1 MLSDIDVKLKD
12 KIFNDDT
19 IELNMFLDALRAECV
34 RILKFYKVS
43 KDKFISLLNEHF
55 LNVLKFGEVWKF
67 LEKCKKKNSFTF
79 FLVNNTGDT
88 ETGRSVQRFKHF
100 TKEGFVMYC

>member
-43 KDKFISLLNEHF
+43 KDKFISLLN
-55 LNVLKFGEVWKF
+55 NIK
-67 LEKCKKKNSFTF
+67 
-79 FLVNNTGDT
+79 
-88 ETGRSVQRFKHF
+88 
-100 TKEGFVMYC
+100 

>member
-19 IELNMFLDALRAECV
+19 IELNLFLDALRAECV
-34 RILKFYKVS
+34 RRLKFYKVS

-55 LNVLKFGEVWKF
+55 LNVLKFGEVWRF

-79 FLVNNTGDT
+79 FWSTIPEIQKQEEV
-88 ETGRSVQRFKHF
+88 FKDLNISPR
-100 TKEGFVMYC
+100 KGL

>member
-1 MLSDIDVKLKD
+1 MSDIDVKLKD

-19 IELNMFLDALRAECV
+19 IELNLFLDALRAECV
-34 RILKFYKVS
+34 RRLKFYKVS

-55 LNVLKFGEVWKF
+55 LNVLKFGEVWRF